1 MDKVSRPEESHDLRQ
16 AHADA
21 HPRPYNNVDAD
32 ALARAI
38 EASVDC
44 AQA

>member
-1 MDKVSRPEESHDLRQ
+1 MTYAKPML
-16 AHADA
+16 DA

>member
-1 MDKVSRPEESHDLRQ
+1 MTYAKHML
-16 AHADA
+16 DA
-21 HPRPYNNVDAD
+21 YPRPYNVDAD